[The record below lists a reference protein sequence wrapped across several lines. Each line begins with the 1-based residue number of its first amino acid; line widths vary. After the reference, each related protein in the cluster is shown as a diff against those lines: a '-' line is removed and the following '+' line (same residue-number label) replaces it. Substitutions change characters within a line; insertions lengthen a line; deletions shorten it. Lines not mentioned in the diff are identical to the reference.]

1 MDVPSYKPVEKI
13 NFDGFPGHYHFVQL
27 EPASHIGEIRYRQS
41 GNVLLQT
48 TRYCCESITVGTAG
62 VDRVAIAVKL
72 SNASKLGVIGRGREV
87 HRIVTFAGDSP
98 VVMRASGGGEFAC
111 FYVNCRMLEDCY
123 PDLRDNMLTRN
134 CIFEITDEFRKTIA
148 DEVLKLVNNPM
159 LSLDS
164 GTMRIVGRI
173 LAEIENKKDRFKPD
187 TQIRYVESAIF
198 ALIKSA
204 DSNEITTVAEM
215 AANAACSQ
223 RTLQYA
229 FQRHLGVSPKQ
240 FLSLF
245 RLTEFRRRLV
255 FDPNNETNIAYK
267 MGYTNLSRI
276 KRTLRE
282 FFLPF

>member
-123 PDLRDNMLTRN
+123 PDLPDNMLTRN

-173 LAEIENKKDRFKPD
+173 LAEIENKKDRF
-187 TQIRYVESAIF
+187 
-198 ALIKSA
+198 
-204 DSNEITTVAEM
+204 
-215 AANAACSQ
+215 
-223 RTLQYA
+223 
-229 FQRHLGVSPKQ
+229 LGVSPKQ